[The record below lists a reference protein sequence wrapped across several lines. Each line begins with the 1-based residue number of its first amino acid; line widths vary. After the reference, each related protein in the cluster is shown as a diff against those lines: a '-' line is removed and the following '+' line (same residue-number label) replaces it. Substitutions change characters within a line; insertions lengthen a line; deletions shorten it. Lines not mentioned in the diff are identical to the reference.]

1 MSGQDQTP
9 SIVPG
14 DEHLL
19 KEIIAHLGAA
29 LMQVDPTD
37 DPIIIGHVRSAHSLA
52 TALSHV
58 TVGREV
64 QHAPL

>member
-1 MSGQDQTP
+1 MSGQDHAP

-14 DEHLL
+14 DHLL
-19 KEIIAHLGAA
+19 QEIIAHLGAA

-37 DPIIIGHVRSAHSLA
+37 DPIIVGHVRTAHSLA

-58 TVGREV
+58 PRGGFGEV
-64 QHAPL
+64 Q